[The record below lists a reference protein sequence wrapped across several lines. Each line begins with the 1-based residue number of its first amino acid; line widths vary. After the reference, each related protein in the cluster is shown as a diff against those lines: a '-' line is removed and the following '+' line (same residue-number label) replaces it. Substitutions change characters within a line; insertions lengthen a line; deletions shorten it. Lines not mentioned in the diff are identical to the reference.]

1 MSRLLVAYSSWI
13 FQSGKTSMI
22 LVSQSRNLPVEG
34 TIVLFSISIPM
45 DMAVKSFELD
55 AIENKDYN
63 VSPYF

>member
-1 MSRLLVAYSSWI
+1 
-13 FQSGKTSMI
+13 MI

-63 VSPYF
+63 VSPFF